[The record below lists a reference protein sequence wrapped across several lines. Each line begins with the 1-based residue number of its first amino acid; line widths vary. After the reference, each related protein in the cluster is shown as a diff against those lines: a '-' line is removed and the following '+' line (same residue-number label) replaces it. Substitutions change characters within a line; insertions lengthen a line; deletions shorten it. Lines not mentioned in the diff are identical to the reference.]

1 MFFDPEEL
9 RQKLAP
15 LVSSLNETVLHALR
29 QLGRNQTRMLA
40 MQALI
45 MQADVMTMDPEEIAR
60 KAEQIARA
68 MEVYDA

>member
-9 RQKLAP
+9 KQKLAP
-15 LVSSLNETVLHALR
+15 LISQAGREVGSAIK

-45 MQADVMTMDPEEIAR
+45 MQADAMTMDPEEIAR